1 MAKIRY
7 DIQPTKIEVGELCCG
22 DFFIYHGNLYVYVD
36 TIVYKEEF
44 TEYDGSTT
52 TIDNKVV
59 KAVLMYD
66 DDAIDSPN
74 LIDLKY
80 LIDLNYRE
88 YVEPVYVEITVKG
101 YCK

>member
-1 MAKIRY
+1 MAKITY
-7 DIQPTKIEVGELCCG
+7 NIQPTKIEVGELGCG
-22 DFFIYHGNLYVYVD
+22 DFFVYHDNLYVYAD

-59 KAVLMYD
+59 KAVLMD
-66 DDAIDSPN
+66 DDVIDSPN
-74 LIDLKY
+74 

-88 YVEPVYVEITVKG
+88 YVEPVYVEIIVKG